1 MKTEIKFVCDSPEEA
16 ATVLARFGVAAPAT
30 EADKPKGRNKN
41 KAADPAPVVPVV
53 PVVAVDP
60 ILGLPATASVDPL
73 AAMLGNSAAQLPPVA
88 MAAPV
93 AAPIPAVTQAPAAL
107 SQQDVI
113 KAFVTLGQTPGKG
126 IDAVKALLVPYGVAT
141 VTAIKPEHFAHA
153 VAAVKTALGQ

>member
-1 MKTEIKFVCDSPEEA
+1 MKTEIKFICDSTEEA
-16 ATVLARFGVAAPAT
+16 LVVLARFHGGDAAPAA
-30 EADKPKGRNKN
+30 EAEKPKGRGKN
-41 KAADPAPVVPVV
+41 KAAAVETPPP
-53 PVVAVDP
+53 AVDP

-153 VAAVKTALGQ
+153 VAAVKQALGQ